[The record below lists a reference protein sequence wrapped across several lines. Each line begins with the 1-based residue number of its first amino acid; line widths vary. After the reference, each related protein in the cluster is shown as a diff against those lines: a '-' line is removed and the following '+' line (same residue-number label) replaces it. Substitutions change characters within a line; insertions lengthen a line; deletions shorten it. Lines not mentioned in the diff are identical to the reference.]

1 MKFVGWW
8 LLALCT
14 GSAAAQTVEG
24 TVADSVTGAG
34 IAGARVTLEQAGKSV
49 YSATSDAQGRF
60 RIADVANGVYA
71 ARYTVPGYFSEDQQ
85 GLPRSFPV
93 SAGIPVTLETRLVP
107 FARIAGRVLDAHG
120 EGVAGALILLATPG
134 FLDMALTAAQGKF
147 DMGGLHRPGAYRLAV
162 VPLSTLK
169 PPDPDPETVQKRGWA
184 LTYYPGVTVHNAATK
199 LQVRPGNQNA
209 DLEIKLQMAPAHIL
223 RGAVLNPDGTPARGV
238 EVAATAEIRPGAVA
252 KSAANGS
259 FELPLADGSWCII
272 ANDTGPEGHL
282 RATEWID
289 MAGSDREALKLR
301 LSRPFTLRGQVIVE
315 RPEGTPAPKF
325 PGVAVAERPSRLLL
339 DAFSEMGEVPPP
351 GFGGGR
357 EDDTFQMQ
365 DLYAGFYRIVP
376 GPAPAGYYLDSIR
389 VGEAEMSAPEV
400 EIISGSLPITL
411 VYKGHGG
418 VVHGAAENC
427 AAGGVVLVPADA
439 ALRRPGFFV
448 KAPCDAKDRYET
460 AAVRPGDYYAV
471 AFAGNSPMPW
481 DAATFDD
488 ALLGQA
494 ARVTVRAGESTGADL
509 QAIVQPV
516 F

>member
-1 MKFVGWW
+1 MKFAGWL

-34 IAGARVTLEQAGKSV
+34 ISGVRVALEQAGKSI

-71 ARYTVPGYFSEDQQ
+71 ARYTAPGYFSEDEQ
-85 GLPRSFPV
+85 GLHSFPV
-93 SAGIPVTLETRLVP
+93 SAGIPVTLETRLIP
-107 FARIAGRVLDAHG
+107 FARVAGRVLDARG
-120 EGVAGALILLATPG
+120 EGIAGALILLSTAG
-134 FLDMALTAAQGKF
+134 FLDMSMTAAQGKF
-147 DMGGLHRPGAYRLAV
+147 DMGGLSRPGAYRLAV

-169 PPDPDPETVQKRGWA
+169 PPDPDPETGQKRAWA
-184 LTYYPGVTVHNAATK
+184 LTYYPGVTVHDAATK

-209 DLEIKLQMAPAHIL
+209 DLEIKLYMAPAHML
-223 RGAVLNPDGTPARGV
+223 RGVVLNPDGTPAPGV
-238 EVAATAEIRPGAVA
+238 EVAATAEIRPSAIA
-252 KSAANGS
+252 KSGANGS
-259 FELPLADGSWCII
+259 FELPLADGSWCIT
-272 ANDTGPEGHL
+272 ANVTGPEGHL
-282 RATEWID
+282 RATEWIE
-289 MAGSDREALKLR
+289 MAGRDREALKLR

-339 DAFSEMGEVPPP
+339 DSFSEMGEALPP

-357 EDDTFQMQ
+357 QDDAFQMQ
-365 DLYAGFYRIVP
+365 DLYPGFYRIVP

-389 VGEAEMSAPEV
+389 VGETEMSAPEV

-418 VVHGAAENC
+418 IVRGVAENC
-427 AAGGVVLVPADA
+427 AAGGVVLAPADA
-439 ALRRPGFFV
+439 AFRRPGFFA
-448 KAPCDAKDRYET
+448 KAACDAKDRYEI

-488 ALLGQA
+488 ALLRQA
-494 ARVTVRAGESTGADL
+494 ARVTVRAGESIAADL
-509 QAIVQPV
+509 RAIVQAV